1 MARPPRRNS
10 CWVDEKFTDP
20 MVNSANGCTGIKT
33 PITFAI
39 LLAPKEYAPKAPA
52 KMSAILLY
60 ASDRIKLI
68 FNLLPKYFDNFN
80 NTIAITAAN
89 RGQMIQVLKIFVNVD
104 ASVA

>member
-1 MARPPRRNS
+1 
-10 CWVDEKFTDP
+10 
-20 MVNSANGCTGIKT
+20 
-33 PITFAI
+33 
-39 LLAPKEYAPKAPA
+39 
-52 KMSAILLY
+52 MSAILLY

-104 ASVA
+104 VSVA

>member
-1 MARPPRRNS
+1 MASPPRRNN

-60 ASDRIKLI
+60 ASDRFKLI
-68 FNLLPKYFDNFN
+68 FNLLLKYFYNFN

-89 RGQMIQVLKIFVNVD
+89 R
-104 ASVA
+104 